1 MKHKILVVK
10 AAPFAGF
17 CYSSPR
23 KLGTEG
29 TLGTEGSKY
38 PVSLSH
44 AHMGRDGIENTR
56 EILFQSPD
64 SASYLEVGDQLT
76 DFKPSLYK
84 SHLGGLAPHFTV

>member
-1 MKHKILVVK
+1 MRHKILVVE
-10 AAPFAGF
+10 ATLFAGF
-17 CYSSPR
+17 CYSSLR

-29 TLGTEGSKY
+29 ALGTEGNKY

-64 SASYLEVGDQLT
+64 STSYITLRWGI
-76 DFKPSLYK
+76 S
-84 SHLGGLAPHFTV
+84 